1 VSHILLASPLLA
13 LPLLQEVRDEYGG
26 GLPVMLYAVR
36 PHAASPAADGN
47 PAELRRWRLN
57 EGLSLALL
65 APMCSTYTV
74 VAPPAAHA
82 ALPLL
87 RWQPGNLYHASA
99 ICAAALDTA
108 TLPYRLAATG
118 ENPHSAVGEFGGV
131 YGCIDAGWA
140 LHHRHIATCVCLLVH
155 QSSPFLVL
163 VPSVLC
169 LQAAPTCG
177 GSPSCSRRSTAA
189 R

>member
-1 VSHILLASPLLA
+1 LTDSALQCLLVP
-13 LPLLQEVRDEYGG
+13 PPPLQEVRDEYGG

-65 APMCSTYTV
+65 APLCSTYTV

-118 ENPHSAVGEFGGV
+118 ENPNSAIGELGCCCCMHVFGP
-131 YGCIDAGWA
+131 CMTAA
-140 LHHRHIATCVCLLVH
+140 LPLFCCLLAH
-155 QSSPFLVL
+155 D
-163 VPSVLC
+163 
-169 LQAAPTCG
+169 
-177 GSPSCSRRSTAA
+177 RI
-189 R
+189 